1 MPTETQTYL
10 LIEDAAGM
18 EQFERENQNIS
29 WLCFDTEFVGEKRF
43 VTTLCLIQIATENG
57 FYLIDPLK
65 VEDISAFIRMVTDE
79 KILKVAHAGEN
90 DYRLLN
96 TYYGIVPTN
105 TFDTQ
110 IAAGFV
116 GYKYPV
122 SFSRLVE
129 SELNLRLSKGYTV
142 TDWERRP
149 FQQKQLKYAL
159 SDVTPLYD
167 LWQAL
172 TRKLEKVGR
181 LEWALDESKELENPS
196 YFEQDPHKEA
206 FNSNIIKNIAPRE
219 QLFLIRLYKW
229 RTEEARRKNF
239 SKEMVLPGKLIGQII
254 RGVSSGKEALLHNR
268 RLSDSL
274 IHRYGDIFVD
284 LYNRI
289 PTEEEKGVLELIP
302 RDNSDNPKQDL
313 MMEMLHLLV
322 RNQCLEENIAYSLV
336 MPRTYL
342 KKMKADK
349 DFFETR
355 LENGWRRAFL
365 GEELTHW
372 LKNRNQMEIKVGE
385 GKFELRMNKEK

>member
-1 MPTETQTYL
+1 MPVETQTYL

-18 EQFERENQNIS
+18 KQFEEENKEIS

-43 VTTLCLIQIATENG
+43 VTALCLIQIATEHG
-57 FYLIDPLK
+57 FYLIDTIK
-65 VEDISAFIRMVTDE
+65 VKDISAFIKMVTDE
-79 KILKVAHAGEN
+79 NIIKVAHAGEN

-96 TYYGIVPTN
+96 THYGIVPKN
-105 TFDTQ
+105 TFDAQ
-110 IAAGFV
+110 IAAGFA

-122 SFSRLVE
+122 SFRRLVE

-142 TDWERRP
+142 TDWEQRP
-149 FQQKQLKYAL
+149 FQKRQLKYAL
-159 SDVTPLYD
+159 SDVTPLYE
-167 LWQAL
+167 LWQEL
-172 TRKLEKVGR
+172 SRKLKKLGR
-181 LEWALDESKELENPS
+181 LDWALDECKELENPAF
-196 YFEQDPHKEA
+196 YDQDPHKEA

-219 QLFLIRLYKW
+219 QLFLIRLYRW

-239 SKEMVLPGKLIGQII
+239 SKEMVMPGKLISQII

-268 RLSDSL
+268 RLPDNL

-284 LYNRI
+284 LYKRS
-289 PTEEEKGVLELIP
+289 PSEEEKGILEKIP
-302 RDNSDNPKQDL
+302 RDNSDNPQQDL

-322 RNQCLEENIAYSLV
+322 RHKCLKENIAYSLV

-349 DFFETR
+349 DFFESR
-355 LENGWRRAFL
+355 LENGWRRKFL

-372 LKNRNQMEIKVGE
+372 LKNRTQMEIVVGN
-385 GKFELRMNKEK
+385 GKFEVKMKED